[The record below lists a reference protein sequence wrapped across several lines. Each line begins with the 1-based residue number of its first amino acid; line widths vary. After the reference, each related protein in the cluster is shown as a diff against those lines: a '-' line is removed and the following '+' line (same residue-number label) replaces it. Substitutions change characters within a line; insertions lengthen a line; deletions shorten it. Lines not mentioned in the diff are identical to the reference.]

1 MKKTLIASAIAAISF
16 SGAAAAQVTMSASE
30 LGTKMDS
37 MPQVYG
43 NIQLA
48 ITHDSIDGGPSSVE
62 HTDNGSTIG
71 VKHEHMIASGITG
84 FFKAEL
90 EFDADDKA
98 GNSGLDSFD
107 EAYIGVKG
115 DSFGQIWI
123 GSDDSTYERAVDE
136 ISNFWE
142 VASLNLGGGY
152 DTGEG
157 DLVQYMTPS
166 FGGLTLGAAVQFSGD
181 GDARTGADARTKG
194 DKSYPYQLSAVYA
207 VDALELAFAMDSNDG
222 STKYSS
228 DKASANNENTYGVR
242 ASYNL
247 DSLRVTGQLQTRK
260 DVADTYGL
268 MGVYTL
274 GQNQFALSYE
284 TREKDGSNKSITGDD
299 TTNTVSIQALRN
311 VSDNL
316 YIYAEAYFGGGD
328 DVYGGVDAVKGTY
341 DDNAGK
347 PAVAAYSDERTVAAI
362 GATYYF

>member
-1 MKKTLIASAIAAISF
+1 
-16 SGAAAAQVTMSASE
+16 
-30 LGTKMDS
+30 

-48 ITHDSIDGGPSSVE
+48 ITHDSIDGGPSNVE

-90 EFDADDKA
+90 EFDADDKS

-181 GDARTGADARTKG
+181 GDARTGADARTSG

-228 DKASANNENTYGVR
+228 DDASANNENTYGVR

-247 DSLRVTGQLQTRK
+247 DNLRVTGQLQTRK

-284 TREKDGSNKSITGDD
+284 VREKDGTAKTGEN

-316 YIYAEAYFGGGD
+316 YVYVEGYFGGGD
-328 DVYGGVDAVKGTY
+328 DVYGGVDAEDAKFGVPAKG
-341 DDNAGK
+341 
-347 PAVAAYSDERTVAAI
+347 AVAAYSDERTVAAV